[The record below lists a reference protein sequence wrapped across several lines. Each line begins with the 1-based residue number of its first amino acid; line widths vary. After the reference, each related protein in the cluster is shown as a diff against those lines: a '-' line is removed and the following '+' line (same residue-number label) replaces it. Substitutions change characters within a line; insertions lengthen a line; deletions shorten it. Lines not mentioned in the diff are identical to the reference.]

1 MAARRA
7 SGGGGGGEEGTTRVG
22 AMRVPNRLMNAAADA
37 GLGNESGMYGHM
49 KGMNGVMASGSG
61 SRTGESWDQQ
71 AHRDVVER
79 DILSQSL
86 GVSFDDIV
94 ALGTAKRLLNEAVVL
109 PFVIPEFFSGIR
121 KPWKGVLLFGPPGT
135 GKTMLAKAICG
146 MNNLTF
152 FNCSAATLLNKYW
165 GESEKIAR
173 ALFTIARERAPSVIF
188 FDEVDAIM
196 ASRSLASGNDES
208 SRRLKTEIL
217 KQMDGVES
225 AQSNASVIVMAA
237 SNCPWDLDDAFRRR
251 LEKRIY
257 VPLPD
262 PESRRLMLEQNFSA
276 VPVEAGMPFE
286 ALAERLDGF
295 SGADVRILSR
305 EAAMM
310 PLRRLLQ
317 DKSPR
322 DIQRM
327 RAAGE
332 LEVPRVLAA
341 DLQAALANTS
351 SSVSSADLQRF
362 VKWND
367 EFGSS

>member
-1 MAARRA
+1 MN
-7 SGGGGGGEEGTTRVG
+7 
-22 AMRVPNRLMNAAADA
+22 VPSRFLNAAEDA
-37 GLGNESGMYGHM
+37 GLGSDAGMYSHM

-61 SRTGESWDQQ
+61 SRASESWDQQ

-79 DILSQSL
+79 DIMTASL
-86 GVSFDDIV
+86 GVSFNDIV
-94 ALGTAKRLLNEAVVL
+94 ALSNAKRLLNEAVVL

-196 ASRSLASGNDES
+196 SSRSLASANDES

-217 KQMDGVES
+217 KQMDGIES
-225 AQSNASVIVMAA
+225 AQSSMSVIVMAA

-262 PESRRLMLEQNFSA
+262 VESRRLMLEKHFAA
-276 VPVEAGMPFE
+276 VPVEEGVQGTFDI
-286 ALAERLDGF
+286 LAEQLEGF

-310 PLRRLLQ
+310 PLRRLLT

-332 LEVPRVLAA
+332 LEVPRVLSS
-341 DLQAALANTS
+341 DFEAALANTRP
-351 SSVSSADLQRF
+351 SVSNTDLQRF
-362 VKWND
+362 VQWNQ